1 MRSVASSRVRWAIVI
16 ESVLKMTNAPTNSA
30 TAPNASR
37 KYWMNFVN
45 SEMSFAAAFA
55 CSEPVCTSVFA
66 GSSGLISS
74 TRNSGETP
82 GLAEIAIRS

>member
-1 MRSVASSRVRWAIVI
+1 MRWAIVI

-45 SEMSFAAAFA
+45 SVMSFAAALA
-55 CSEPVCTSVFA
+55 CSDPVWTSVFA
-66 GSSGLISS
+66 GRSGLISRTS
-74 TRNSGETP
+74 ESGETP
-82 GLAEIAIRS
+82 GFAETAIRS